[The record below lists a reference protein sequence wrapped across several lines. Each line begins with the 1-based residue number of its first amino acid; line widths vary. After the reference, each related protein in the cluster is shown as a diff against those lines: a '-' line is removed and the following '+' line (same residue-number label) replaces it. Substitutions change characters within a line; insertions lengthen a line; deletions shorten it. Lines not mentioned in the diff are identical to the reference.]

1 MTQVVNIREALSMNM
16 NEIVKK
22 LTAWIA
28 LISQLALVPTV
39 PSISQQDHIE
49 LATHYS
55 HLARE
60 TAQAVLTLSGIKN
73 ASVSASATMEFDK
86 ERLEKDAKIWYDTQ
100 ISTATA
106 RSQEVLAASQTNF
119 TKLLQ
124 LAQDEQKKRDVE
136 IRKEY
141 EILREKERIAAE
153 EASKKALEAS
163 KNTALPASKPG
174 DSNQNSTRMG
184 ILNIGAQDIDFKD
197 GLSNLPQVPVTNV
210 FPVTSIVVPPQG
222 APLSV
227 GINASSNPETQ
238 LVAFTFKAADY
249 LSKVNVTL
257 VLGSEVPDKLVKVIM
272 SRVNTALDLGKISS
286 GKPTADWIKVEKVEL
301 EPAAPMPSLKEFMKN
316 LLGPGNFFVS
326 GISMSLI
333 LGLFVL
339 GSALLTSTLLK
350 KGIQNATASLGQGI
364 SSLKPPAEG
373 DGEDRNEKEE
383 DSEGDSEVSAAD
395 AEASNHA
402 TTAELGNIREQ
413 LTKLIEIETYAC
425 AEVIKD
431 IFYEDTGFTDFRDL
445 VVFVGYSSLRPVI
458 ELIPK
463 TTVEKMLGFVEEN
476 KDVEPNILN
485 GARISQAVYS
495 EVIAKVSFKSP
506 ESKLLEPVKEALIR
520 VEDNVLDAF
529 MRTATSM
536 EISLILRSLSNERST
551 RVVQNIQTEVLKE
564 ALQKLGD
571 ESKTWEQVI
580 PVLIRKIS
588 ATAEKIIV
596 KSLAQQR
603 LILKLVKNATLD
615 QEDMIYEL
623 IPLNDFELKRQI
635 IKTKLLFKDL
645 KYVPQNVFDKA
656 FSKLPIKVRAQIVIA
671 ADEDLK
677 KIIFKTVTA
686 GTRKFEL
693 LQAEVSELEKSEKRV
708 GDIKLNRL
716 SLFGELMFEIRAMIS
731 DNPQWI
737 EMILKAQ
744 AEELNLDSPNGID
757 SITAA

>member
-1 MTQVVNIREALSMNM
+1 MNQ
-16 NEIVKK
+16 IVKK
-22 LTAWIA
+22 LTAWIL

-39 PSISQQDHIE
+39 PLISQQDHID

-55 HLARE
+55 NLAKE

-73 ASVSASATMEFDK
+73 ASVSASATMEFNNVK
-86 ERLEKDAKIWYDTQ
+86 LEKDAKIWYDTQ
-100 ISTATA
+100 ISAA
-106 RSQEVLAASQTNF
+106 SEKSQEILAASQTNF

-153 EASKKALEAS
+153 EASKKALESS
-163 KNTALPASKPG
+163 KNTTRPAAKAG
-174 DSNQNSTRMG
+174 DSNQDSTRMG

-197 GLSNLPQVPVTNV
+197 GTSGLPQVPVTNV

-227 GINASSNPETQ
+227 GINSSSNPETQ
-238 LVAFTFKAADY
+238 LVPFTFKAADY
-249 LSKVNVTL
+249 LSKVNITL
-257 VLGSEVPDKLVKVIM
+257 VLGSEVPEKLVKSII
-272 SRVNTALDLGKISS
+272 SRVDIALDLGKISS
-286 GKPTADWIKVEKVEL
+286 GKPTIDWIKVEKVEL
-301 EPAAPMPSLKEFMKN
+301 EPTAPMPSLKEFMKS
-316 LLGPGNFFVS
+316 LLGPSNFFVS
-326 GISMSLI
+326 GVSMALI
-333 LGLFVL
+333 LGIFVL

-350 KGIQNATASLGQGI
+350 KGIQNATSTLGQGI
-364 SSLKPPAEG
+364 SSLKPPTDS
-373 DGEDRNEKEE
+373 DGEEKTENDA
-383 DSEGDSEVSAAD
+383 DSEGDNEISAAD

-431 IFYEDTGFTDFRDL
+431 IFYEDSGFTDFRDL
-445 VVFVGYSSLRPVI
+445 VVFIGYSSLRPVI

-536 EISLILRSLSNERST
+536 EVALILRSLSNERST

-580 PVLIRKIS
+580 PNLIRKIA

-596 KSLAQQR
+596 KSLAHQR

-615 QEDMIYEL
+615 QEEMIYEL
-623 IPLNDFELKRQI
+623 IPSNDFELKRQV

-645 KYVPQNVFDKA
+645 KYVPQTLFDKA
-656 FSKLPIKVRAQIVIA
+656 FAKLPIKVRAQIVIA
-671 ADEDLK
+671 ADEELK
-677 KIIFKTVTA
+677 KVIFKAVTA

-693 LQAEVSELEKSEKRV
+693 LQAEVSELERNEKRV
-708 GDIKLNRL
+708 ADIKLNRI

-737 EMILKAQ
+737 ELILKAQ
-744 AEELNLDSPNGID
+744 ADELNLDAPSGID
-757 SITAA
+757 TITAA

>member
-1 MTQVVNIREALSMNM
+1 MNM
-16 NEIVKK
+16 NQIVKK
-22 LTAWIA
+22 LTAWIL
-28 LISQLALVPTV
+28 LISQLAFVPTV
-39 PSISQQDHIE
+39 PLISQQDHID
-49 LATHYS
+49 LAAHYS
-55 HLARE
+55 TLAKE

-73 ASVSASATMEFDK
+73 ASVTASATMEFDK
-86 ERLEKDAKIWYDTQ
+86 EKLEKDAKVWYDTQ
-100 ISTATA
+100 ISTAA
-106 RSQEVLAASQTNF
+106 AKSEEMIAASQTNF

-124 LAQDEQKKRDVE
+124 LAQEEQKKRDVE

-141 EILREKERIAAE
+141 EILREKERIASE
-153 EASKKALEAS
+153 EASKRALEAS
-163 KNTALPASKPG
+163 KNTAPPTAAKPG
-174 DSNQNSTRMG
+174 AANQDSTRMG
-184 ILNIGAQDIDFKD
+184 ILNIGAQDIDFKED
-197 GLSNLPQVPVTNV
+197 TSNLPQVPVTNV

-227 GINASSNPETQ
+227 GINSSSNTEAQ
-238 LVAFTFKAADY
+238 LVPFTFKAADY
-249 LSKVNVTL
+249 LTKVNVTL
-257 VLGSEVPDKLVKVIM
+257 VLGSEVPEKLVKSII
-272 SRVNTALDLGKISS
+272 SRVDIALNLGKISS
-286 GKPTADWIKVEKVEL
+286 GKPTNDWIKVEKVEL
-301 EPAAPMPSLKEFMKN
+301 EPAAPMLNLKEFMKS
-316 LLGPGNFFVS
+316 LLGPSNFFVS
-326 GISMSLI
+326 GISMALI

-339 GSALLTSTLLK
+339 SSALITSMLLK
-350 KGIQNATASLGQGI
+350 KGIQNATNTLGQGI
-364 SSLKPPAEG
+364 SSLKPASESEG
-373 DGEDRNEKEE
+373 DGGDKHEKEE
-383 DSEGDSEVSAAD
+383 ESEGENQASAAD
-395 AEASNHA
+395 TEASNHA
-402 TTAELGNIREQ
+402 TTADLGNIREQ
-413 LTKLIEIETYAC
+413 LTKLIELETYAC

-431 IFYEDTGFTDFRDL
+431 IFYEESGFTDFRDL

-485 GARISQAVYS
+485 GARISQAVYG

-520 VEDNVLDAF
+520 IEDNVLDAL
-529 MRTATSM
+529 MRTATSV
-536 EISLILRSLSNERST
+536 EVALILRSLSNERST

-564 ALQKLGD
+564 ALEKLGD

-580 PVLIRKIS
+580 PSLIKKIS
-588 ATAEKIIV
+588 ASAEKIVV
-596 KSLAQQR
+596 KSLAHQR

-623 IPLNDFELKRQI
+623 IPSNDFELKRQI

-645 KYVPQNVFDKA
+645 KYVPQALFDKA
-656 FSKLPIKVRAQIVIA
+656 FGKLPIKVRAQIVIA
-671 ADEDLK
+671 GDDEMK
-677 KIIFKTVTA
+677 KLIFKVVTE

-708 GDIKLNRL
+708 ADIKVNRL

-744 AEELNLDSPNGID
+744 AEELNVERSDDINSN
-757 SITAA
+757 TAA